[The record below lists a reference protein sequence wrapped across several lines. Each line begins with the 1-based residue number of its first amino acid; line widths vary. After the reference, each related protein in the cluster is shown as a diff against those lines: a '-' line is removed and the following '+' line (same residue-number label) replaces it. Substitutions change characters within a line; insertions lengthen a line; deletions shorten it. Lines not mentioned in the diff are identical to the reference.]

1 MEGNITYRIHQRTTH
16 NGVTVPLGTT
26 EIPFWH
32 PRGKFTASSKVKDL
46 RQCGIEVTVET
57 LDPHGKP
64 VPNNL

>member
-16 NGVTVPLGTT
+16 NCVTVSLGTT

-32 PRGKFTASSKVKDL
+32 PRGEFTASSKVKDL
-46 RQCGIEVTVET
+46 RQRGIEVTVET
-57 LDPHGKP
+57 VDTSGNQ